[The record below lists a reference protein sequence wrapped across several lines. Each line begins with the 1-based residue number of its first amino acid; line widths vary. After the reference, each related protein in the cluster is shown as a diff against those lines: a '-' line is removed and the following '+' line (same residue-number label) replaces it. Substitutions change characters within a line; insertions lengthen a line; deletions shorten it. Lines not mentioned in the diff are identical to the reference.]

1 MRRSGPLVLALL
13 VASCSPTDAV
23 SSSTVTGSPST
34 TSPPATT
41 STTAVTTTTVPPT
54 TSTAPD
60 PTTTLVLEGNWAAEP
75 LIVTAS
81 AGIGWWD
88 GSGWVDVDD
97 TTVLPVS
104 GGEDYQVATLGPPQ
118 RTTGGPETLTCEPLS
133 TSGVELEE
141 PDLLGTWPGPFGVAI
156 SAPWELSPHPVEVF
170 ELDDGGYR
178 GFAAEL
184 LEARG
189 LDVADPVI
197 KQLLRVDLEGDGIN
211 EVIVVAEDATLGF
224 VPEPGDY
231 SIVFMRKIVQGA
243 VETMVLGESV
253 AVDVE
258 EGDLQYTF
266 SIGAVADL
274 NGDRQMEVVV
284 DWYYYEGSGV
294 EIWEYLDDD
303 IGMVK
308 ALQGGC
314 GA

>member
-1 MRRSGPLVLALL
+1 MRRSGPLFLALL
-13 VASCSPTDAV
+13 VAACSPTDAV
-23 SSSTVTGSPST
+23 SSSTVTSSRST
-34 TSPPATT
+34 TSLPTTT
-41 STTAVTTTTVPPT
+41 STTAATTTTTP
-54 TSTAPD
+54 S
-60 PTTTLVLEGNWAAEP
+60 TTTTNPEPSTTLLEGNWADEP

-81 AGIGWWD
+81 AAIGWWD
-88 GSGWVDVDD
+88 GSGWVDVDE
-97 TTVLPVS
+97 TVALPVS
-104 GGEDYQVATLGPPQ
+104 GGEDYQVTTLGPPQ
-118 RTTGGPETLTCEPLS
+118 RTTGGAEALTCEPLS
-133 TSGVELEE
+133 SPGVELEE

-156 SAPWELSPHPVEVF
+156 SAPWELSPHLVEVF

-178 GFAAEL
+178 GFASEL

-197 KQLLRVDLEGDGIN
+197 KQLLRVDLEGDGIK

-224 VPEPGDY
+224 FPEPGDY
-231 SIVFMRKIVQGA
+231 SIVFMRKIVQGV

-253 AVDVE
+253 AVDIE

-274 NGDRQMEVVV
+274 NGDRQMEVVL